1 MSDIKTMR
9 LQKFL
14 ASAGVGSRRHCES
27 LIKNKL
33 ILVNGDI
40 AKIGCSV
47 SVKDEV
53 IYDSKI
59 IQLSS
64 EELKVIILNKPEGV
78 LSSNVKEKKIPIT
91 FDYLPKE
98 DAQRNWISIGRLDIN
113 TSGLM
118 IFTNNGDFANKCMH
132 PSYHV
137 DKEYLVRARGEF
149 TQAIKEKMLEGIDID
164 GGRYKFTDIVE
175 GEKTGS
181 NQWFSVCLISGKNRE
196 VRKIFNYFDMEVSRL
211 KRTRF
216 GPIFLP
222 STLGKGQTKPLTEKE
237 ISELSQYGRKR

>member
-1 MSDIKTMR
+1 MAER

-14 ASAGVGSRRHCES
+14 AKSGIGSRRHCES
-27 LIKNKL
+27 LIKEGLVK
-33 ILVNGDI
+33 VNGEI
-40 AKIGCSV
+40 AKIGSSV
-47 SVKDEV
+47 SEEDEV
-53 IYDSKI
+53 EYDAKVIESSK
-59 IQLSS
+59 

-78 LSSNVKEKKIPIT
+78 LSSNAREKKIPIT

-98 DAQRNWISIGRLDIN
+98 GSQRNWISIGRLDIN

-118 IFTNNGDFANKCMH
+118 LFTNNGNFANKCMH
-132 PSYHV
+132 PSYQV

-149 TQAIKEKMLEGIDID
+149 TQATKEKMLEGINI
-164 GGRYKFTDIVE
+164 GGSKYKFTDIVE

-222 STLGKGQTKPLTEKE
+222 STLGRGLF
-237 ISELSQYGRKR
+237 LM

>member
-1 MSDIKTMR
+1 MAER

-14 ASAGVGSRRHCES
+14 AKSGVGSRRHCES
-27 LIKNKL
+27 LIKEGLVK
-33 ILVNGDI
+33 VNGEV
-40 AKIGCSV
+40 AKIGTSV
-47 SVKDEV
+47 SEKDEV
-53 IYDSKI
+53 EYDAKVIESSK
-59 IQLSS
+59 

-78 LSSNVKEKKIPIT
+78 LSSNAREKKIPIT

-98 DAQRNWISIGRLDIN
+98 GSQRNWISIGRLDIN

-118 IFTNNGDFANKCMH
+118 LFTNNGNFANKCMH
-132 PSYHV
+132 PSYQV

-149 TQAIKEKMLEGIDID
+149 TQATKEKMLEGINI
-164 GGRYKFTDIVE
+164 GGSKYKFTDIVE

-222 STLGKGQTKPLTEKE
+222 STLGKGQTKLLTEKE

>member
-1 MSDIKTMR
+1 MAER

-14 ASAGVGSRRHCES
+14 AKSGIGSRRHCES
-27 LIKNKL
+27 LIKEGLVK
-33 ILVNGDI
+33 VNGEV
-40 AKIGCSV
+40 AKIGTSV
-47 SVKDEV
+47 SEKDEIEYDAKV
-53 IYDSKI
+53 IESSK
-59 IQLSS
+59 

-78 LSSNVKEKKIPIT
+78 LSSNAREKKIPIT

-98 DAQRNWISIGRLDIN
+98 GSQRNWISIGRLDIN

-118 IFTNNGDFANKCMH
+118 LFTNNGNFANKCMH
-132 PSYHV
+132 PSYQV

-149 TQAIKEKMLEGIDID
+149 TQATKEKMLEGINID
-164 GGRYKFTDIVE
+164 GSKYKFTDIVE

-222 STLGKGQTKPLTEKE
+222 STLGKGQTKLLTEKE